1 MRSDRAAARRSQH
14 ASGASRGAAVAL
26 LLVLAH
32 GCGRAAAIEATPPAS
47 ITPDVR
53 IQAAIASVAQ
63 ARSEQEFAART
74 RELAAFGG
82 PNYSNLVP
90 QLVVYALQQDDTR
103 AAMIPGAIRERLR
116 ITDTQLVEAL
126 LPYLDTPDRQQRAQ
140 IENWLAGIDRKG
152 EKRDYTVYHAV
163 IVAHHADPPLGL
175 VRYMYAAEPDAA
187 LTALADVYAAPD
199 ERSALAGARGP
210 IVRAI
215 DAQRAGRLDADKI
228 AAARKAL
235 PALCASD
242 AWWVRLYAATVLVQV
257 PPLRTPKLVDTLRG
271 DTNPLVRETIKSAG

>member
-1 MRSDRAAARRSQH
+1 
-14 ASGASRGAAVAL
+14 
-26 LLVLAH
+26 
-32 GCGRAAAIEATPPAS
+32 
-47 ITPDVR
+47 
-53 IQAAIASVAQ
+53 
-63 ARSEQEFAART
+63 
-74 RELAAFGG
+74 
-82 PNYSNLVP
+82 
-90 QLVVYALQQDDTR
+90 
-103 AAMIPGAIRERLR
+103 MIPGAVRERLG

-140 IENWLAGIDRKG
+140 TENWLGGIDRKG

-163 IVAHHADPPLGL
+163 IVAHRADPPLGL

-199 ERSALAGARGP
+199 ERGALAGARGP
-210 IVRAI
+210 VVRAI
-215 DAQRAGRLDADKI
+215 DAQRVGRLDAEQI

-257 PPLRTPKLVDTLRG
+257 PPLRTPKLVDALRG
-271 DTNPLVRETIKSAG
+271 DANPLVRETIKSAG